1 MIIQC
6 KQCRTKFRFD
16 DLNMEGDGQWMRCSR
31 CQHVFFQEN
40 LSKIN
45 SPAIAPQDLTAFSKE
60 IQPEKT
66 AGRLAFEPA
75 DGPRVEK
82 TPAEDAAVFSHEEA
96 APEEPADDALKTA
109 SDPVDQADVDLTNIE
124 FSTGLHELEE
134 TGETGEIL
142 DAPEEKPLPP
152 VPKKKS
158 RWKVALWTVLVVVVI
173 PGIIAFVIFPKLGER
188 YIKLGEHGTKQV
200 LNLFGSPKPSQGQF
214 VAGFVK
220 LQDIRQRVVQ
230 NFVLGNIRIVEGT
243 VLNQADFSIAR
254 IMVKSEILDAYAV
267 VLSERVSYA
276 GNILTDEELTN
287 LPEAEIIKRL
297 SLPQGRDNSNERV
310 IPNGQIPF
318 MIVFIQDTPGTIKTR
333 VTVSG
338 AERLL

>member
-1 MIIQC
+1 
-6 KQCRTKFRFD
+6 
-16 DLNMEGDGQWMRCSR
+16 MRCSR

-40 LSKIN
+40 LSKNN

-82 TPAEDAAVFSHEEA
+82 TPDEDAAAFSHEGA
-96 APEEPADDALKTA
+96 APEEPANDELKTG
-109 SDPVDQADVDLTNIE
+109 SDPVDQAGMDLTNIE
-124 FSTGLHELEE
+124 FSTGLDELDE
-134 TGETGEIL
+134 TNETL
-142 DAPEEKPLPP
+142 DVPEEKPLPP
-152 VPKKKS
+152 VPKKRS
-158 RWKVALWTVLVVVVI
+158 LWKVALWTVLVVAVI
-173 PGIIAFVIFPKLGER
+173 PAIISFVIFPKLGER
-188 YIKLGEHGTKQV
+188 YMKLGEHGVKQV
-200 LNLFGSPKPSQGQF
+200 LNLFGVPKPSQGQF

-220 LQDIRQRVVQ
+220 LQDIRQRVVH
-230 NFVLGNIRIVEGT
+230 NYVLGNIRIVEGT

-276 GNILTDEELTN
+276 GNILTDEELSS

-318 MIVFIQDTPGTIKTR
+318 MIVFIQDMPGTIKTR